1 MSFSKAMSDGGIPAS
16 IPKPILV
23 NGALVL
29 VQTMFG
35 VGSVVGALGLPA
47 FNPLVFALI
56 REVCAGFIL
65 LVASVIITPGSY
77 KDMIMSA
84 APHWR
89 RFAGLVTTFH
99 ITYISYV
106 FHVSIYF

>member
-1 MSFSKAMSDGGIPAS
+1 MSFSKAMSGSSSDDIPALAV
-16 IPKPILV
+16 PRPFVV

-56 REVCAGFIL
+56 REACAGFIL
-65 LVASVIITPGSY
+65 FVASVISTNMYPTVALPY
-77 KDMIMSA
+77 
-84 APHWR
+84 WR
-89 RFAGLVTTFH
+89 RFAGLV
-99 ITYISYV
+99 IDP
-106 FHVSIYF
+106 